1 MCVCVFLSICPVCV
15 CLLTSILQFIL
26 LILFGL
32 YLGLKS
38 SLFRPRPFL
47 CFRFFC
53 KVCLF
58 PFSKQTQTGGRKHV
72 WVEPMV
78 TTKISQDWHCTFIH
92 SDITL
97 HLSTIY
103 HCCPLPPF
111 LCFCG
116 ASLPT
121 NLAVSFYILSTFL
134 SLLPHISVAS
144 SYFFEKS
151 FFLNFS
157 FPHFSDILPP
167 ALSLLI
173 LTTTHPLLFAP
184 FECSHLPFITLLSL
198 FLTEYIFLFLSLDY
212 FYIPFLLLFFV
223 HTVIARGLM
232 N

>member
-1 MCVCVFLSICPVCV
+1 MCVWVFLSICPVCV

-111 LCFCG
+111 FMLLW
-116 ASLPT
+116 SL
-121 NLAVSFYILSTFL
+121 SQQI
-134 SLLPHISVAS
+134 
-144 SYFFEKS
+144 
-151 FFLNFS
+151 
-157 FPHFSDILPP
+157 
-167 ALSLLI
+167 
-173 LTTTHPLLFAP
+173 
-184 FECSHLPFITLLSL
+184 LLSL
-198 FLTEYIFLFLSLDY
+198 FISCLHFFLFFPTFLPLPPIFLKT
-212 FYIPFLLLFFV
+212 FF
-223 HTVIARGLM
+223 
-232 N
+232 